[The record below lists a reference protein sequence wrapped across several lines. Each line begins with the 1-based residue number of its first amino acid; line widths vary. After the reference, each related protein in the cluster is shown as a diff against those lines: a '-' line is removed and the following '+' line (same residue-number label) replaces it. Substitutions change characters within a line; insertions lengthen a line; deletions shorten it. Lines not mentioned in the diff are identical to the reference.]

1 MLRMFRELKGS
12 YRYIMLIFALLFG
25 QAFCDLALPS
35 YTSDIINVGVQQ
47 GGIPDSVPDQIREE
61 SMDQL
66 FLFMDS
72 DQQEE
77 VKEYYILEDGVY
89 THEKL
94 KDEERDSLNTIFGK
108 AMLAVTSLQQPETQ
122 EALAQQMQL
131 PDGVDVMD
139 AIAQL
144 PDEARSQMME
154 QMTEKLEDMP
164 ESIATQGAIQ
174 YLKTSIRRWAK
185 IWTGSRCSMCCGP
198 ASRCCFWQ
206 H

>member
-1 MLRMFRELKGS
+1 
-12 YRYIMLIFALLFG
+12 
-25 QAFCDLALPS
+25 
-35 YTSDIINVGVQQ
+35 
-47 GGIPDSVPDQIREE
+47 
-61 SMDQL
+61 MDQL

-164 ESIATQGAIQ
+164 ESIVTQGSHPVSE
-174 YLKTSIRRWAK
+174 KRVSGDGRK